1 MYNDKGIFHTGC
13 AAAYIGILMSILLVG
28 LSRPGFYS
36 LFGWGRNLNITLF
49 RSISEGKDVRI
60 VCSVVNAGK
69 RMTALKAEIYRVD
82 TGELCIVGVHEKM
95 NTDPSSL
102 TSLQKI

>member
-1 MYNDKGIFHTGC
+1 MCNSKGIFYVGC
-13 AAAYIGILMSILLVG
+13 VATYIGTLTSILLVG
-28 LSRPGFYS
+28 LSRLGFYS
-36 LFGWGRNLNITLF
+36 LFGGGRNLNITLS

-60 VCSVVNAGK
+60 VCSVVNTGK

-82 TGELCIVGVHEKM
+82 TGELCIVGVREKM

-102 TSLQKI
+102 QKI